1 MVVSVLLLL
10 FGVPVIVGLTLL
22 AVRRARALSRRIAE
36 VREEMARS
44 PQSPYA
50 ALAELMQG
58 QDDDS
63 RQTPPRVWP
72 PAPNVSTLPRRGKD
86 GHPHG

>member
-22 AVRRARALSRRIAE
+22 AARRVRALTRRIAE
-36 VREEMARS
+36 VREEMARN
-44 PQSPYA
+44 PQAPYA
-50 ALAELMQG
+50 ALAELMQE
-58 QDDDS
+58 
-63 RQTPPRVWP
+63 
-72 PAPNVSTLPRRGKD
+72 KD